1 MRVIKAN
8 FFHSFTQRTK
18 VTPFIYSANLQYENE
33 KVKNKSNSLFEEHIE
48 LEEVRLKLIKK
59 FL

>member
-1 MRVIKAN
+1 MRVIKEN

-18 VTPFIYSANLQYENE
+18 VAPFIYSPNLQHENE

-48 LEEVRLKLIKK
+48 LEEVRVKLLKK

>member
-1 MRVIKAN
+1 MRVIKVN

-18 VTPFIYSANLQYENE
+18 VISFIYSPNLQHENE

-48 LEEVRLKLIKK
+48 LEEVRVKLIKK

>member
-8 FFHSFTQRTK
+8 FFHSFTQRRK
-18 VTPFIYSANLQYENE
+18 VTPFIYSLNLQHENQ
-33 KVKNKSNSLFEEHIE
+33 KVKNKINSLFEEHIE
-48 LEEVRLKLIKK
+48 LEEVRVKLLKK